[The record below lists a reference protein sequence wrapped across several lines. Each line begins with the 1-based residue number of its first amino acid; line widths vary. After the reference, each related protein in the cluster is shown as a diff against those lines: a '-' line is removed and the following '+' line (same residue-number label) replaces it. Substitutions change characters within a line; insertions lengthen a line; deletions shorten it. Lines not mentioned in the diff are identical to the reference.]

1 MIYEF
6 DATNHKAQSIT
17 RNTVTVSLYSEDEA
31 VRARDALVEL
41 GFECSPIFE
50 ETQDAFDT
58 ADEAIE
64 WTKRLLR

>member
-17 RNTVTVSLYSEDEA
+17 RNTVTVSLHTALEA
-31 VRARDALVEL
+31 VRARDTLIDM
-41 GFECSPIFE
+41 GFECTEILHGG
-50 ETQDAFDT
+50 DAFDT
-58 ADEAIE
+58 ADEAVE